1 MSQSAGGDA
10 IHMFSP
16 GVVARAVAIPV
27 GALKTDDLMGEA
39 PRVKKLG
46 YAVPSK
52 QTPDLK
58 AEDIAKKALG
68 TNPEST
74 LHDIRQKL

>member
-1 MSQSAGGDA
+1 MPSTCSVLVLW
-10 IHMFSP
+10 H
-16 GVVARAVAIPV
+16 RAVAIPV

-39 PRVKKLG
+39 PRVKKPG